1 MTETVAYK
9 IIDAA
14 DWREAVV
21 EGVYAGSAVDLA
33 DGYIH
38 LSTADQ
44 LDETARR
51 HYAGRENLVL
61 LTVDLTALDD
71 TIVWEASRGG
81 ALFPHIY
88 GLLPVKAVTEALAYS
103 SPIGGGGPRSG
114 GGGQPQTPNPDR
126 VPSVTAQRSA
136 APPPPKGEE

>member
-1 MTETVAYK
+1 MTDTLAYK

-14 DWREAVV
+14 EWREAVA
-21 EGVYAGSAVDLA
+21 EGAYAGSAVDLA

-38 LSTADQ
+38 LSSAAQ

-51 HYAGRENLVL
+51 HYAGRDHLML

-71 TIVWEASRGG
+71 TVVWEPSRGG

-88 GLLPVKAVTEALAYS
+88 GSLPVKAVTEAA
-103 SPIGGGGPRSG
+103 PF
-114 GGGQPQTPNPDR
+114 T
-126 VPSVTAQRSA
+126 VPA
-136 APPPPKGEE
+136 